1 MSLQEIY
8 NAIYNALR
16 SGGLT
21 RWGALACMGNFQAE
35 SGNEPVRVEGDFAA
49 DRSMSK
55 TYMADVDSG
64 KITKQSFC
72 FDGRGWGIYQLTFW
86 SRKEGFFDL
95 CKKKGVSIG
104 NAETQIEWFFSE
116 LKSGYPDLYNY
127 LKKCQEADLFNATSR
142 ICKEFERPAVNNVT
156 YRYNAALEIGESVKD
171 EEQAKETYWP
181 PRKLE
186 KGMKGPD
193 VEVLQAVLKAR
204 GYSLNYI
211 SGTFD
216 EVCEQA
222 VNEFKAS
229 AGLGVPGVVGTKTW
243 SKLLKR

>member
-1 MSLQEIY
+1 MNTATKIY
-8 NAIYNALR
+8 NKLSAAGLSDAGIKGVLCNLYAESLMLSNNVENR
-16 SGGLT
+16 SGIPDDLYTAMVDAGGYDFATDNGGYYGYGLAQWT
-21 RWGALACMGNFQAE
+21 YPPRKKSLLALAKQRGV
-35 SGNEPVRVEGDFAA
+35 SI
-49 DRSMSK
+49 
-55 TYMADVDSG
+55 ADVDMQGDFLVEELRNDFPSLF
-64 KITKQSFC
+64 KFLKETDSIWSASDKFC
-72 FDGRGWGIYQLTFW
+72 RQFENPAVVTDRTVFLP
-86 SRKEGFFDL
+86 
-95 CKKKGVSIG
+95 
-104 NAETQIEWFFSE
+104 QIEAM
-116 LKSGYPDLYNY
+116 LKDAKPDP
-127 LKKCQEADLFNATSR
+127 E
-142 ICKEFERPAVNNVT
+142 PP
-156 YRYNAALEIGESVKD
+156 
-171 EEQAKETYWP
+171 KETYWP